1 MSCERRMC
9 CVSTCCLDCC
19 ACDGWRTPHLANR
32 RPYLIEILYMSGW
45 ARLWSKNDISLAVFT
60 LLLLSRGLCK
70 LWKVMTSLVHVYAM
84 RIRTANG
91 QATLKI
97 HDSLFWLSI
106 SRTKCSIKNLST
118 SFCFITHDLNVQI
131 VHLLQLSFFGT
142 AWKSRELCL
151 PLYLHPYI
159 ISCDQNRLSPLIM

>member
-1 MSCERRMC
+1 
-9 CVSTCCLDCC
+9 
-19 ACDGWRTPHLANR
+19 
-32 RPYLIEILYMSGW
+32 MSGW